1 MVMDYL
7 RYYLNC
13 LLPLAAIAGFVL
25 GGHWVWLGIGTLPL
39 LILADALSPQ
49 DYAPRRIANG
59 ALADLVIYV
68 QMLLVLGTFVAFAWR
83 AHIGFDPALGP
94 VQPWLASAL
103 ALIWIG
109 LVANVGAAHE
119 LMHRHNPLA
128 AFIGKLGF
136 AVIGAPNRDIS
147 HTVTH
152 HLYFDT
158 ERDFDTAHRGES
170 VYRFVPRCIW
180 GNTRDELEYERR
192 RLAAQG
198 HGLWH
203 WKSQILWGLVLSVA
217 MLAGMYWAGGLPALL
232 VQAAAMVGGRILG
245 EALNYL
251 QHFGLLR
258 VPGRPIEDRHTWNHL
273 SAVTRI
279 LGLEI
284 TNHVEHH
291 QDPDRPFYALTPRP
305 QGPQMRNI
313 LLWGIAAFVPP
324 VWTRLIQRR
333 LKDWD
338 LNHANAE
345 ERALAREANR
355 RAGWPDWLGESP
367 ASAEVARVV

>member
-1 MVMDYL
+1 MDYL

-13 LLPLAAIAGFVL
+13 LLPLAAIAGFLL
-25 GGHWVWLGIGTLPL
+25 GDHWVWLGIATLPL
-39 LILADALSPQ
+39 LLVADALSPQ
-49 DYAPRRIANG
+49 DYAPRNINNG

-68 QMLLVLGTFVAFAWR
+68 QMVLVLATFAAFGWR
-83 AHIGFDPALGP
+83 AHVGFDPALGTI
-94 VQPWLASAL
+94 QPWIASAA
-103 ALIWIG
+103 ALIWVG
-109 LVANVGAAHE
+109 LGANVGAAHE

-136 AVIGAPNRDIS
+136 GIIGAPNRDIS

-158 ERDFDTAHRGES
+158 ERDFDTAQRGES

-180 GNTRDELEYERR
+180 GNTRDEFDYERR

-198 HGLWH
+198 LGLWH
-203 WKSQILWGLVLSVA
+203 WKSQIVQGLALTAGVLAV
-217 MLAGMYWAGGLPALL
+217 MYWAGGVPALL
-232 VQAAAMVGGRILG
+232 VQLAAMIGGRILG

-258 VPGRPIEDRHTWNHL
+258 VPGRAIEDRHTWNHL

-291 QDPDRPFYALTPRP
+291 QDPDRPYYALKPRP

-313 LLWGIAAFVPP
+313 LLWGIAAFFPP
-324 VWTRLIQRR
+324 IWNRVIQPR

-338 LNHANAE
+338 LNHASAE

-355 RAGWPDWLGESP
+355 RAGWPDWLGQT
-367 ASAEVARVV
+367 ATDTRTAATH

>member
-1 MVMDYL
+1 MDYL

-25 GGHWVWLGIGTLPL
+25 DGQWVWLGIATLLPL
-39 LILADALSPQ
+39 IVIDTLSPQ
-49 DYAPRRIANG
+49 DYAPRNIKNG
-59 ALADLVIYV
+59 ALADVVIYV
-68 QMLLVLGTFVAFAWR
+68 QMVLVIATFVVFAWR
-83 AHIGFDPALGP
+83 AHVGFDPALGP
-94 VQPWLASAL
+94 VQPW
-103 ALIWIG
+103 I
-109 LVANVGAAHE
+109 ANVGAAHE

-128 AFIGKLGF
+128 AVIGKLGF
-136 AVIGAPNRDIS
+136 GIIGAPNRDIS

-158 ERDFDTAHRGES
+158 ERDFDTARRDES
-170 VYRFVPRCIW
+170 VYRFVPRCIV
-180 GNTRDELEYERR
+180 GNTRDEWEYERR
-192 RLAAQG
+192 RLAGQG
-198 HGLWH
+198 HGPWH
-203 WKSQILWGLVLSVA
+203 WKSQIIQGQLLTAVVLVA
-217 MLAGMYWAGGLPALL
+217 MYWAGGVPALL
-232 VQAAAMVGGRILG
+232 VQLAAMLGGRILG

-258 VPGRPIEDRHTWNHL
+258 VPGQPIEDRHTWNHL

-291 QDPDRPFYALTPRP
+291 QDPDRPYYALTPRP
-305 QGPQMRNI
+305 NGPQMRNI
-313 LLWGIAAFVPP
+313 LLWGIAAFFPP
-324 VWTRLIQRR
+324 IWNRAIQPR

-355 RAGWPDWLGESP
+355 RAGWPDWLGEAP
-367 ASAEVARVV
+367 ADGEVARAA

>member
-1 MVMDYL
+1 MDYL

-25 GGHWVWLGIGTLPL
+25 DGQWVWLGIGTLLPL
-39 LILADALSPQ
+39 LVIDALSPQ
-49 DYAPRRIANG
+49 DYAPRKISNG
-59 ALADLVIYV
+59 ALADVVIYV
-68 QMLLVLGTFVAFAWR
+68 QMLLVLATFGVFAWR
-83 AHIGFDPALGP
+83 AHVGFDPALGN
-94 VQPWLASAL
+94 VQPWVASAL
-103 ALIWIG
+103 ALVWIG
-109 LVANVGAAHE
+109 LIANVGVAHE
-119 LMHRHNPLA
+119 LMHRHHPLA

-136 AVIGAPNRDIS
+136 GIIGAPNRDIS

-158 ERDFDTAHRGES
+158 ARDFDTAQRGES
-170 VYRFVPRCIW
+170 VYRFVPRCIV
-180 GNTRDELEYERR
+180 GNTRDEWDYERR

-198 HGLWH
+198 LGLWH
-203 WKSQILWGLVLSVA
+203 WKSQIVWGVVLTAAVLV
-217 MLAGMYWAGGLPALL
+217 GMYWAGGVPALL
-232 VQAAAMVGGRILG
+232 VQVAAMIGGRILG

-258 VPGRPIEDRHTWNHL
+258 VPGQPIEDRHTWNHL
-273 SAVTRI
+273 SAATRI

-291 QDPDRPFYALTPRP
+291 QDPDRPYYALVPRRK
-305 QGPQMRNI
+305 GPQMRNI
-313 LLWGIAAFVPP
+313 LLWGIAAFFPP
-324 VWTRLIQRR
+324 IWNRVIQPR

-338 LNHANAE
+338 LNHANAD

-355 RAGWPDWLGESP
+355 RAGWPDWLGEAP
-367 ASAEVARVV
+367 QAAVAQTA

>member
-1 MVMDYL
+1 MDYL

-13 LLPLAAIAGFVL
+13 LLPLAAIAGFLL
-25 GGHWVWLGIGTLPL
+25 GDQWVWLGIATLPL
-39 LILADALSPQ
+39 LLIADTLSPQ
-49 DYAPRRIANG
+49 DYAPRNIRNG
-59 ALADLVIYV
+59 ALADVVIYV
-68 QMLLVLGTFVAFAWR
+68 QTLLVLATFVAFAWR
-83 AHIGFDPALGP
+83 AHVGFDPAMGP
-94 VQPWLASAL
+94 LEPWIASAVV
-103 ALIWIG
+103 LIWIG
-109 LVANVGAAHE
+109 LIANVGSAHE
-119 LMHRHNPLA
+119 LMHRHNRLA

-136 AVIGAPNRDIS
+136 GIIGAPNRDIS
-147 HTVTH
+147 HTVSH

-158 ERDFDTAHRGES
+158 ARDYDTGQRGES

-180 GNTRDELEYERR
+180 GNTLDEIEFERR

-203 WKSQILWGLVLSVA
+203 WRSRILWSGPIL
-217 MLAGMYWAGGLPALL
+217 LALLGVMYWAGGVPAML
-232 VQAAAMVGGRILG
+232 VQLAAMVGGRILG

-258 VPGRPIEDRHTWNHL
+258 VPGRAIEDRHTWNHL
-273 SAVTRI
+273 SAITRI

-291 QDPDRPFYALTPRP
+291 QNPDRPYYALTPRP
-305 QGPQMRNI
+305 NGPQMRNI
-313 LLWGIAAFVPP
+313 LLWGIAAFFPP
-324 VWTRLIQRR
+324 IWNRAIQPR

-338 LNHANAE
+338 LNHASAE

-355 RAGWPDWLGESP
+355 RAGWPDWLGETVDGGQT
-367 ASAEVARVV
+367 ATAH